1 MIDWTKRK
9 EVRSAIV
16 GKHYV
21 QIRRMSIP
29 GMSRKVYF
37 WAVVS
42 DRGVVKQEG
51 SVSRKPTGD
60 KRTYYEIAMG
70 EAVEC
75 ALALSDRR
83 KNPAFGRSY
92 WTPAKRMKAARSAR
106 KAIEDTAVA
115 GARPSARKNP
125 DHARHNPKSNPHK
138 DFKPSYTRNAQ
149 GGLIVHSA
157 KVPWREGFYLLTIFK
172 SQGTMEPYFWY
183 VNRETKAGNI
193 TKIADGTDYSLAKA
207 KKSIA
212 TSLREKMHR
221 KNPLVISDSQLIR
234 NHAKELVRLNN
245 EMMSIGVL
253 SKAAKKRL
261 QKRYEEAILEMGD
274 VQSITSANK
283 RSFKSLSK
291 ARNNPSF
298 ARVRRMM
305 MGQVPS
311 IRTIGIMT
319 AHNPQGKELAAS
331 KNNARNKTL
340 VRTLR
345 NMGYGPIPVD
355 GKYGLEEDSFVI
367 PNITRKDTAALGIEF
382 DQQSVVWGSR
392 QGSGRNKRMVW
403 QYIEKDKT
411 INTRDVSLTGKDIQ
425 SRKDF
430 FSMVKGRKFAIPFFE
445 ARYKPMTR
453 TVGPRKARANL
464 GAIGDIEA
472 GIKAEKILVKKIDSK
487 MRKR

>member
-29 GMSRKVYF
+29 GMSPKVYF

-75 ALALSDRR
+75 ALELSDRR

-115 GARPSARKNP
+115 GARPSARKNAGYSSVP
-125 DHARHNPKSNPHK
+125 VAVGGYSSVTDEYGNAITNDLIHQGYTPMKGMEGPFTMNGYVAYYDRKEGEYYNRKS
-138 DFKPSYTRNAQ
+138 DIYYSALGIDVTKP
-149 GGLIVHSA
+149 
-157 KVPWREGFYLLTIFK
+157 
-172 SQGTMEPYFWY
+172 QGT
-183 VNRETKAGNI
+183 
-193 TKIADGTDYSLAKA
+193 
-207 KKSIA
+207 
-212 TSLREKMHR
+212 R

-274 VQSITSANK
+274 VQSITPANK

-319 AHNPQGKELAAS
+319 AHNPQGKRLAAS

-345 NMGYGPIPVD
+345 GMGYGPIPVK
-355 GKYGLEEDSFVI
+355 GMYGMEEDSFVI
-367 PNITRKDTAALGIEF
+367 PNITRKDTAALGREF
-382 DQQSVVWGSR
+382 DQQSVIWASR
-392 QGSGRNKRMVW
+392 QGDGRNKRMVW

-411 INTRDVSLTGKDIQ
+411 INTRDVSLSGKDIQ
-425 SRKDF
+425 SRKDY
-430 FSMVKGRKFAIPFFE
+430 FSIVKGRKFVIPFFE
-445 ARYKPMTR
+445 ARYKPVTKA
-453 TVGPRKARANL
+453 VGPRRARANL
-464 GAIGDIEA
+464 GAMSDMEA
-472 GIKAEKILVKKIDSK
+472 GIKAEKILVKKIDGR